1 MRALVLVVGASRAW
15 NGCRQTQSPSCQ
27 ATRVNRTLPERL
39 AEVVGPRPEVAFA
52 APGRANLI
60 GEHTDHNDGFVLPV
74 ALELTTVVA
83 GRRAPGRVRLISLD
97 EPGHVE
103 VDLATGRGPAAGWGR
118 YLTAVVRAL
127 RDERVAVAGLD
138 GALAS
143 SVPLGAGLSSSAA
156 LEVAFARAVAAQDIE
171 PVALARICRRAEND
185 YVGVQTGIMDQLA
198 SAGAK
203 AGHALLIDCLEE
215 TFTPI
220 PIPAELAVLV
230 VDSGVR
236 RELGDSGYNRRRAE
250 CQAAADALGLPS
262 LRHARHADLGRL
274 DGVLRGGA
282 PPTLPPNPF
291 PSVWVLCRCF
301 LPPPPRHVV
310 TENARVLEAA
320 QALGAGD
327 LAGLGPLFRASHDS
341 LSGDFDASTPEVD
354 ALVDIA
360 ASADGVVG
368 ARLTGGGWGGCVI
381 ALARTPHVAEV
392 ALIILQRYEVL
403 TGRTGRYWV
412 SSPADGAGPL
422 ATS

>member
-1 MRALVLVVGASRAW
+1 VS
-15 NGCRQTQSPSCQ
+15 
-27 ATRVNRTLPERL
+27 RTLPERL

-83 GRRAPGRVRLISLD
+83 GRRSPGRVRLSSLD
-97 EPGHVE
+97 EPGQVE
-103 VDLATGRGPAAGWGR
+103 VDLVTGRGPTAGWGR

-127 RDERVAVAGLD
+127 RDERVAAAGLD

-156 LEVAFARAVAAQDIE
+156 LEVAFARAVAARDLE

-203 AGHALLIDCLEE
+203 AGHALLIDCLDE

-262 LRHARHADLGRL
+262 LRHARLADLGRL
-274 DGVLRGGA
+274 DGVLRA
-282 PPTLPPNPF
+282 
-291 PSVWVLCRCF
+291 RA
-301 LPPPPRHVV
+301 RHVV

-327 LAGLGPLFRASHDS
+327 LAALGPLFRASHDS

-360 ASADGVVG
+360 ASADGVIG

-381 ALARTPHVAEV
+381 ALARASHVAEV
-392 ALIILQRYEVL
+392 ALIILQRYENL
-403 TGRTGRYWV
+403 TGRTGRYWI

>member
-1 MRALVLVVGASRAW
+1 MS
-15 NGCRQTQSPSCQ
+15 
-27 ATRVNRTLPERL
+27 RTLPERL

-83 GRRAPGRVRLISLD
+83 GRRAPGRVRLTSLD

-103 VDLATGRGPAAGWGR
+103 VDLATGRGPATGWGR

-203 AGHALLIDCLEE
+203 AGHALLIDCLDE

-250 CQAAADALGLPS
+250 CQAAAETLGLPS
-262 LRHARHADLGRL
+262 LRHARLADLGRL
-274 DGVLRGGA
+274 DGVLLARA
-282 PPTLPPNPF
+282 
-291 PSVWVLCRCF
+291 
-301 LPPPPRHVV
+301 RHVV